1 MEKHAYINIEPN
13 NGGIVLNVSEA
24 GLCFHSY
31 DPVPKNGTIRL
42 WFSDNGQR
50 IEADATLA
58 WIDETQKGGLR
69 FVALPADARE
79 RIRRWMNPAGMPPVA
94 EAGSAPAGPRPVP
107 ALISPPEA
115 KAAPAASAV
124 MPPEM
129 KVAIPLSGFSKGL
142 VTGLLISSVVAGAV
156 LFHAYRREF
165 GEELIQLGERFA
177 AKPEAQPLTVSAAA
191 PVLSPAPVV
200 PTGSPA
206 TSPAPRV
213 TALAVQAESAPP
225 RMVPAAPA
233 PIAIARAE
241 RVPEPEKL
249 APRPPENPAKPQPAN
264 LEFATEFS
272 APPPVTGEA
281 VAKDATTAR
290 APASSSASPTIPVAT
305 LVAATAPTTEPV
317 PAAASGLNLAKPDAA
332 PRLSL
337 VNQPGLHTEGS
348 EAVNAAS
355 SRELYF
361 EVGKFKNSFQAHDES
376 DKLAQLGFPVTAVQK
391 GFLWTNST
399 HVLVGP
405 YFNEEQ
411 AKATH
416 ENLLSS
422 GFKPRPFEKGW
433 RNFTILSTLTLN
445 GERTPE
451 GDYTISWE
459 SYVGDASVKFI
470 RNNSL
475 VVAAGGRWV
484 KREVKY
490 PRDAYVYR
498 KNPDGSRTLLEIH
511 FGGMRQALVFGKA
524 S

>member
-1 MEKHAYINIEPN
+1 
-13 NGGIVLNVSEA
+13 
-24 GLCFHSY
+24 
-31 DPVPKNGTIRL
+31 
-42 WFSDNGQR
+42 
-50 IEADATLA
+50 
-58 WIDETQKGGLR
+58 
-69 FVALPADARE
+69 
-79 RIRRWMNPAGMPPVA
+79 
-94 EAGSAPAGPRPVP
+94 
-107 ALISPPEA
+107 
-115 KAAPAASAV
+115 
-124 MPPEM
+124 
-129 KVAIPLSGFSKGL
+129 
-142 VTGLLISSVVAGAV
+142 
-156 LFHAYRREF
+156 
-165 GEELIQLGERFA
+165 
-177 AKPEAQPLTVSAAA
+177 
-191 PVLSPAPVV
+191 
-200 PTGSPA
+200 
-206 TSPAPRV
+206 
-213 TALAVQAESAPP
+213 
-225 RMVPAAPA
+225 MVPAAPA
-233 PIAIARAE
+233 PIAVAQAE
-241 RVPEPEKL
+241 KIPEPEKV
-249 APRPPENPAKPQPAN
+249 APRPSESPANPQPAK

-290 APASSSASPTIPVAT
+290 APASSPTSPIIPVAT
-305 LVAATAPTTEPV
+305 LVAATAPTTGPV
-317 PAAASGLNLAKPDAA
+317 PAAASGLNLAKPDTA
-332 PRLSL
+332 PKLNL
-337 VNQPGLHTEGS
+337 ANQPGLHTEGS
-348 EAVNAAS
+348 EAANAAS

-405 YFNEEQ
+405 YFDEEQ

-459 SYVGDASVKFI
+459 SYIGDASVKFI

-475 VVAAGGRWV
+475 IVAAGGRWV
-484 KREVKY
+484 KRDVKY

>member
-50 IEADATLA
+50 IEADGTLA

-69 FVALPADARE
+69 FVALPAEARD
-79 RIRRWMNPAGMPPVA
+79 RIRQWMNPASMPSAA
-94 EAGSAPAGPRPVP
+94 EATSPPAGPRPVP
-107 ALISPPEA
+107 APINPPEA
-115 KAAPAASAV
+115 NAAAAASAV
-124 MPPEM
+124 TPP
-129 KVAIPLSGFSKGL
+129 AIPLSGFSKGL

-177 AKPEAQPLTVSAAA
+177 AKPEAQPLTVAAAA
-191 PVLSPAPVV
+191 PVASPAPVV
-200 PTGSPA
+200 AAAVAPPS
-206 TSPAPRV
+206 SPAPRV
-213 TALAVQAESAPP
+213 TAPAVREESVPP
-225 RMVPAAPA
+225 RMVPVAPT
-233 PIAIARAE
+233 PIAVARAE
-241 RVPEPEKL
+241 KIPEPEKV
-249 APRPPENPAKPQPAN
+249 APRPSENPAKPQPAK

-290 APASSSASPTIPVAT
+290 APASSSAPPTIPVAS

-332 PRLSL
+332 PKLNL

-348 EAVNAAS
+348 EAANAAS

-405 YFNEEQ
+405 YFDEEQ

-416 ENLLSS
+416 VNLLSS

-475 VVAAGGRWV
+475 IVAAGGRWV
-484 KREVKY
+484 KRDVKY

>member
-13 NGGIVLNVSEA
+13 NGGIVLNVSEG

-31 DPVPKNGTIRL
+31 DPVPKKGTIRF

-50 IEADATLA
+50 IEADGTLA

-69 FVALPADARE
+69 FVALPAEARD
-79 RIRRWMNPAGMPPVA
+79 RIRRWMSPASMPSAA
-94 EAGSAPAGPRPVP
+94 EAGSPPVGLRPVP
-107 ALISPPEA
+107 APISPPYV
-115 KAAPAASAV
+115 KAAASAA
-124 MPPEM
+124 MPPAM
-129 KVAIPLSGFSKGL
+129 KVAIPLNGFSKGL

-156 LFHAYRREF
+156 LFHVYRREF

-191 PVLSPAPVV
+191 PVVSPAPVAV
-200 PTGSPA
+200 AAVAPPS
-206 TSPAPRV
+206 SPAPRM
-213 TALAVQAESAPP
+213 TAPAVQAESAPP
-225 RMVPAAPA
+225 RTAPSVPAPFAV
-233 PIAIARAE
+233 ARAE
-241 RVPEPEKL
+241 KVPEPEKI
-249 APRPPENPAKPQPAN
+249 ASRPSENPAKPQPAK
-264 LEFATEFS
+264 LEFATQFS

-281 VAKDATTAR
+281 VAKDATTVR
-290 APASSSASPTIPVAT
+290 PPASSSASPTIPVAT

-317 PAAASGLNLAKPDAA
+317 PAAASALNLAKPDTA
-332 PRLSL
+332 PKLNL

-405 YFNEEQ
+405 YFDEEQ

-475 VVAAGGRWV
+475 IVAAGGRWV
-484 KREVKY
+484 KRDVKY

>member
-13 NGGIVLNVSEA
+13 NGGIVLNVSEG

-31 DPVPKNGTIRL
+31 DPVPKNGTIRF

-69 FVALPADARE
+69 FVALPTDARE
-79 RIRRWMNPAGMPPVA
+79 RIRQWMSPAGMPSGAKAASP
-94 EAGSAPAGPRPVP
+94 PAGPRPVP
-107 ALISPPEA
+107 ALISPLEA

-191 PVLSPAPVV
+191 PVAAAEALPS
-200 PTGSPA
+200 
-206 TSPAPRV
+206 SPAPRT
-213 TALAVQAESAPP
+213 TAAGVQAESAA
-225 RMVPAAPA
+225 RIVPAAPA
-233 PIAIARAE
+233 PIAVARAE
-241 RVPEPEKL
+241 KLPEPEKL
-249 APRPPENPAKPQPAN
+249 VPRPSENPAKPQPAKI
-264 LEFATEFS
+264 EFATEFS

-290 APASSSASPTIPVAT
+290 APASSLASPTIPVAT

-332 PRLSL
+332 PKLNL

-348 EAVNAAS
+348 EAANAAS

-405 YFNEEQ
+405 YFDEEQ

-416 ENLLSS
+416 ENLVSS

-475 VVAAGGRWV
+475 IVAAGGRWV
-484 KREVKY
+484 KRDVKY